1 MFDRILER
9 LSVRPAALI
18 KLNTDALRM
27 VAKNIAKELTDT
39 LLLLL
44 IHNEYDGRLYYILS
58 GRPRRIKQ
66 VATTAAVRGTESR
79 HSQLKHRT
87 EFFRHRTFLLAW
99 PGDGDGSQHQCSG
112 REIIDVPSEKLVLT
126 GMPIE
131 PGRKITL
138 GASHIEVDAA
148 PQAKTPK
155 CANTNFLRPRQIK
168 DHDV

>member
-44 IHNEYDGRLYYILS
+44 IHNEYDGRLYNILS
-58 GRPRRIKQ
+58 GQPRRIKQ
-66 VATTAAVRGTESR
+66 VAATAAVRGAESR

-99 PGDGDGSQHQCSG
+99 PGDGDGSKHLRPG
-112 REIIDVPSEKLVLT
+112 REIIDVPSQALSLATVS
-126 GMPIE
+126 IE

-155 CANTNFLRPRQIK
+155 CTNTNFLRPRQIK
-168 DHDV
+168 DRDV